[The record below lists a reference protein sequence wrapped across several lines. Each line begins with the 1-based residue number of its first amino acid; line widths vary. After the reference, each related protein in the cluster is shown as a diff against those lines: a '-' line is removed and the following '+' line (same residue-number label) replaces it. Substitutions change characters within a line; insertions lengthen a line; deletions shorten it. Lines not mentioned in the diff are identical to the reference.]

1 MKSVKAKNTFII
13 ILSVLLVMSIF
24 TQVLFCSLLGIK
36 NVDTL
41 KRVMLASD
49 AVNNATKPEAHI
61 SVPTETTSVST
72 EPVQEPVLPA
82 LPATTEE
89 PISTTAS
96 TEPTADVTETFVDPT
111 NILMDCKGVAVTYL
125 GTEFNTTWDSYEL
138 KFAIENNSDKNVIVT
153 SDKEVVDGYMTDIG
167 IGMYS
172 EVVAGKKAIVE
183 MTLYSFELEPLGITN
198 PETVEFK
205 LCVTDSE
212 DIFNRITETGVI
224 MINIK

>member
-1 MKSVKAKNTFII
+1 MKSEKTKTVFII

-24 TQVLFCSLLGIK
+24 TQVVLLALLGIN
-36 NVDTL
+36 NVASL

-49 AVNNATKPEAHI
+49 LLANAAEPEVLV
-61 SVPTETTSVST
+61 SMPTETTPIST
-72 EPVQEPVLPA
+72 EPEPVVQTQPSQ
-82 LPATTEE
+82 TEE
-89 PISTTAS
+89 PSSDVPTS
-96 TEPTADVTETFVDPT
+96 TEPSTVPTETFVDNT
-111 NILMDCKGVAVTYL
+111 NILMDDAGVVVTYL

-153 SDKEVVDGYMTDIG
+153 SDKEVVDGYMTDIS

-172 EVVAGKKAIVE
+172 EIVAGKKAVAE
-183 MTLYSFELEPLGITN
+183 MTLFDFDLEPLGITN

-205 LCVTDSE
+205 LRVTNSE
-212 DIFNRITETGVI
+212 DIFDTITETGVI